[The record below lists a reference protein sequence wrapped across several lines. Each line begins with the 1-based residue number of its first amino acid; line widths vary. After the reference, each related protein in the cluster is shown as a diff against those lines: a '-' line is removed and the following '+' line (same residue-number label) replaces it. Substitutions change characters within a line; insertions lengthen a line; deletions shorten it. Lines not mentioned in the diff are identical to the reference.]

1 MRIFGYLY
9 DRGLEWAAHH
19 QAPRYLALVSFAESS
34 FFPVPVDV
42 MLAPMVLANRE
53 RAFFFATLTT
63 VMSVV
68 GGLFGYL
75 IGMFLFEEFGQPLI
89 SFYHAEESF
98 TQIKEWFIDYGVW
111 IVFIAGFTPIPFKIF
126 TITSGLMLM
135 PVLSFFLA
143 SLVGRSARFFLVT
156 GLLYWGG
163 APLERVLRKWIDV
176 LGWIT
181 VGLLAVLYFIL

>member
-98 TQIKEWFIDYGVW
+98 IQIKEWFIDYGVW

-143 SLVGRSARFFLVT
+143 SLVGRSARFFLVA

>member
-1 MRIFGYLY
+1 
-9 DRGLEWAAHH
+9 
-19 QAPRYLALVSFAESS
+19 
-34 FFPVPVDV
+34 
-42 MLAPMVLANRE
+42 
-53 RAFFFATLTT
+53 
-63 VMSVV
+63 MSVV

-98 TQIKEWFIDYGVW
+98 IQIKEWFIDYGVW

-143 SLVGRSARFFLVT
+143 SLVGRSARFFLVA

>member
-98 TQIKEWFIDYGVW
+98 TKIKEWFIDYGVW

-143 SLVGRSARFFLVT
+143 SLVGRSARFFLVA

-181 VGLLAVLYFIL
+181 VGLLAALYFIL

>member
-135 PVLSFFLA
+135 PGLSFFLA
-143 SLVGRSARFFLVT
+143 SLVGRSARFFLVA

-181 VGLLAVLYFIL
+181 VGLLAALYFIL

>member
-98 TQIKEWFIDYGVW
+98 IQIKEWFIDYGVW

-143 SLVGRSARFFLVT
+143 SLVGRSARFFLVA

-181 VGLLAVLYFIL
+181 VGLLAALYFIL

>member
-1 MRIFGYLY
+1 MRVFGYLY

-143 SLVGRSARFFLVT
+143 SLVGRSARFFLVA

>member
-1 MRIFGYLY
+1 MRVFGYLY

-98 TQIKEWFIDYGVW
+98 IQIKEWFIDYGVW

-143 SLVGRSARFFLVT
+143 SLVGRSARFFLVA

-181 VGLLAVLYFIL
+181 VGLLAALYFIL

>member
-126 TITSGLMLM
+126 TITSGLMLI
-135 PVLSFFLA
+135 PIH
-143 SLVGRSARFFLVT
+143 T
-156 GLLYWGG
+156 G
-163 APLERVLRKWIDV
+163 
-176 LGWIT
+176 
-181 VGLLAVLYFIL
+181 

>member
-1 MRIFGYLY
+1 MRVFGYLY

-98 TQIKEWFIDYGVW
+98 IQIKEWFIDYGVW

-143 SLVGRSARFFLVT
+143 SLVGRSARFFLVA

>member
-143 SLVGRSARFFLVT
+143 SLVGRSARFFLVA

-181 VGLLAVLYFIL
+181 VGLLAALYFIL

>member
-143 SLVGRSARFFLVT
+143 SLVGRSARFFLVA